1 MGNRLLLAI
10 HWLVFV
16 SSVILIGGYA
26 IAFYQNVTTPHPTYT
41 TVANPNYN
49 SEKCRSSRRP
59 ALPQQR
65 EILTFADIMNCDPTF
80 KKPSGPKKPPMPEG
94 WVILVGLLLLPTFA
108 VIAWITQGRWIWFPW
123 QRDD

>member
-16 SSVILIGGYA
+16 SSVTLIGGYA
-26 IAFYQNVTTPHPTYT
+26 IAFYGNVTTPHPTYT
-41 TVANPNYN
+41 TVANPNYDPVRCQDAK
-49 SEKCRSSRRP
+49 SKP
-59 ALPQQR
+59 GV
-65 EILTFADIMNCDPTF
+65 TFDDLLSCDKTY
-80 KKPSGPKKPPMPEG
+80 KKPTGPNKPPMPEG

-123 QRDD
+123 QHDD